1 MGRRGDLWRFVILL
15 LVLAEIVTCLSET
28 EINEGVTVE
37 GVLEGGGEQAYV
49 ISSYTDWQYYQFIF
63 MVSPYFY
70 MSTQ

>member
-1 MGRRGDLWRFVILL
+1 MGSRGDLWRFVILL
-15 LVLAEIVTCLSET
+15 LVLAEIITCLSET

>member
-63 MVSPYFY
+63 MVSSYFY

>member
-15 LVLAEIVTCLSET
+15 LVLAEIITCLSET

>member
-1 MGRRGDLWRFVILL
+1 MGSRGDLWRFVILL
-15 LVLAEIVTCLSET
+15 LVLAEIITCLSET

-37 GVLEGGGEQAYV
+37 GILEGGDEQAYV